1 MNITAMTIRRRV
13 VPLTLLALIIGAI
26 VGLIMTRPDGQPA
39 PSTRRSNNLVDQRPL
54 QTARNVSALAS
65 TREEV
70 RYARQA
76 LRIADHAV
84 DLAFSIEFRKA
95 AAQPTDPKSREAL
108 ARLNQFQAQVKVD
121 QAKVDE
127 LKKSLSSAGVME
139 QDTFQQQL
147 NLMQAQLELDQD
159 EMEDAQED
167 VRRAGNNAGRLQRL
181 FERHQADE
189 QHQNEQAQNT
199 QYKPDVDY
207 GEGSL
212 SKQFATWRGLSDK
225 QHQLGQAGNDALKA
239 ADGLTQEINGL
250 QQKVAAEEGAKQQV
264 AQAASALRTNGS
276 AAPSGKTT
284 AAAIASLHQL
294 SVDQKNL
301 SDKAKQIRDHQELAD
316 TYTSWTALVQ
326 GQKQSALHGMFRSL
340 LLVVLIVLLAYEA
353 GLMIDR
359 LFGDVTHERKR
370 LQTLRV
376 VVRFAVQ
383 TIGVLLIIFVIL
395 GIPAQMPT
403 ILGLAGAGL
412 TVVLK
417 DFIVAFFGWFVLM
430 GRNGIHVG
438 DWVEI
443 NGVVGEVAEI
453 NLMRTLLLE
462 TGNWTDAGHPTG
474 RKVAF
479 MNGYAI
485 EGHFFNFSTSGQ
497 WLWDEIE
504 LMIPSSEDPYPIIE
518 AIQVLVNKETEANS
532 KTAEQE
538 WGRATS
544 HYRVEPVSLAPAINL
559 RPTGAGVELHIRYI
573 TRAHER
579 FATRT
584 KLYTQLVELLRK
596 KQLPEAVQSL
606 KSNA

>member
-13 VPLTLLALIIGAI
+13 VPLTLLALVIGAI

-39 PSTRRSNNLVDQRPL
+39 TSTRRSNNLVDQRPL

-199 QYKPDVDY
+199 QYKPEVDY

-225 QHQLGQAGNDALKA
+225 QNQLGQAGNDALKA

-250 QQKVAAEEGAKQQV
+250 QQKVAVEEGASSRWRRLPQLCGQT
-264 AQAASALRTNGS
+264 AQLPRAAR
-276 AAPSGKTT
+276 
-284 AAAIASLHQL
+284 Q
-294 SVDQKNL
+294 
-301 SDKAKQIRDHQELAD
+301 R
-316 TYTSWTALVQ
+316 
-326 GQKQSALHGMFRSL
+326 RRL
-340 LLVVLIVLLAYEA
+340 LLPCTNCPLIRKTLA
-353 GLMIDR
+353 
-359 LFGDVTHERKR
+359 TK
-370 LQTLRV
+370 
-376 VVRFAVQ
+376 
-383 TIGVLLIIFVIL
+383 
-395 GIPAQMPT
+395 P
-403 ILGLAGAGL
+403 
-412 TVVLK
+412 
-417 DFIVAFFGWFVLM
+417 
-430 GRNGIHVG
+430 N
-438 DWVEI
+438 
-443 NGVVGEVAEI
+443 
-453 NLMRTLLLE
+453 
-462 TGNWTDAGHPTG
+462 
-474 RKVAF
+474 
-479 MNGYAI
+479 
-485 EGHFFNFSTSGQ
+485 
-497 WLWDEIE
+497 
-504 LMIPSSEDPYPIIE
+504 
-518 AIQVLVNKETEANS
+518 
-532 KTAEQE
+532 
-538 WGRATS
+538 
-544 HYRVEPVSLAPAINL
+544 
-559 RPTGAGVELHIRYI
+559 
-573 TRAHER
+573 R
-579 FATRT
+579 FATIRNSPIPIPVGQRSFRDRSRVPCMACSARFC
-584 KLYTQLVELLRK
+584 L
-596 KQLPEAVQSL
+596 S
-606 KSNA
+606 S